1 MKIGGL
7 SITTGVPIDTIRRC
21 ERESL
26 LPEPAR
32 SKSNNRHLSAEHGQ
46 RLSFIRHCRGR
57 DMTLDEIRVLLCFK
71 NAPSADCGEVSA
83 LLDEHIG
90 HGAQRVRELCGRCRS
105 SCASCATP
113 AAACGALSIAA
124 S

>member
-7 SITTGVPIDTIRRC
+7 SITTGVPIDTIRHC

-32 SKSNNRHLSAEHGQ
+32 SKSNNRHHSAEHGQ

-57 DMTLDEIRVLLCFK
+57 DMTLDEIRVLLRFK
-71 NAPSADCGEVSA
+71 NAPSADCGEVNA